1 MKEGRKM
8 KDDSQVSSLV
18 VPVTE
23 RRQEEEQL
31 ERKACPIFDMSLRY
45 LCVTPRWMCPVG
57 SWM

>member
-1 MKEGRKM
+1 MM

-31 ERKACPIFDMSLRY
+31 ERKACPIFDMNLRY